1 LVSLRALYAPPLNSA
16 VDQPFEIAIVDF
28 APRMIAT
35 RTRVSSFADHS
46 RYTKWGPLPRLAGT
60 QAAWVLQTL
69 VSIVL
74 TIERRVMPLGLSS
87 FCRRAVCALGAL
99 VVGSLLVATP
109 ASAGPIAIDT
119 YYEFAFGD
127 VGDPATGCDPADPA
141 GPFCI
146 PSSGTPTEFLNAAP
160 WTFNSTAIG
169 STLSVTDSFLAG
181 DRFEI
186 FDFGVS
192 IGFTSPFVAGTDCS
206 DDPVPCLADPGI
218 SHGVFA
224 LASGAHS
231 ISIVLAEGGPGGSGY
246 LLLED
251 GGGPTAVPEPATLV
265 LLTTGA
271 GMAYY
276 RRRRQS

>member
-1 LVSLRALYAPPLNSA
+1 MAFKLLG
-16 VDQPFEIAIVDF
+16 
-28 APRMIAT
+28 
-35 RTRVSSFADHS
+35 S
-46 RYTKWGPLPRLAGT
+46 RKLS
-60 QAAWVLQTL
+60 
-69 VSIVL
+69 SIVSCPL
-74 TIERRVMPLGLSS
+74 KGRVMPLGVSS
-87 FCRRAVCALGAL
+87 FCRRAACALSVL
-99 VVGSLLVATP
+99 VVGSLSSATP
-109 ASAGPIAIDT
+109 ASAGPISVDT
-119 YYEFAFGD
+119 YYQFAFGD

-146 PSSGTPTEFLNAAP
+146 PSGGTPTDFLDAAP
-160 WTFNSTAIG
+160 WTFTSGATG
-169 STLSVTDSFLAG
+169 STLSVTDAFDAG

-186 FDFGVS
+186 FDFGAS
-192 IGFTSPFVAGTDCS
+192 IGFTSAFLAGTDCS
-206 DDPVPCLADPGI
+206 DDPVPCLANPGM

>member
-1 LVSLRALYAPPLNSA
+1 
-16 VDQPFEIAIVDF
+16 
-28 APRMIAT
+28 
-35 RTRVSSFADHS
+35 
-46 RYTKWGPLPRLAGT
+46 
-60 QAAWVLQTL
+60 
-69 VSIVL
+69 
-74 TIERRVMPLGLSS
+74 MPLVVSS
-87 FCRRAVCALGAL
+87 FCRRAACALGAL

-109 ASAGPIAIDT
+109 ASAGPIAVDT
-119 YYEFAFGD
+119 YYQFAFGD

-146 PSSGTPTEFLNAAP
+146 PSSGTLTEFLTAAP
-160 WTFNSTAIG
+160 WTFNSGVTG
-169 STLSVTDSFLAG
+169 STLSVTDAFDAG
-181 DRFEI
+181 DRFQI
-186 FDFGVS
+186 FDFGAS
-192 IGFTSPFVAGTDCS
+192 IGFTSAFVGGTNCS
-206 DDPVPCLADPGI
+206 DDPVPCLADPGM

-231 ISIVLAEGGPGGSGY
+231 ISIVLAEGGLGSGY

>member
-1 LVSLRALYAPPLNSA
+1 
-16 VDQPFEIAIVDF
+16 
-28 APRMIAT
+28 
-35 RTRVSSFADHS
+35 
-46 RYTKWGPLPRLAGT
+46 
-60 QAAWVLQTL
+60 

-74 TIERRVMPLGLSS
+74 TIERLVMPLVVSS
-87 FCRRAVCALGAL
+87 FCRRAACALGAL

-109 ASAGPIAIDT
+109 ASAGPIAVDT
-119 YYEFAFGD
+119 YYQFAFGD

-146 PSSGTPTEFLNAAP
+146 PSSGTLTDFLDAPP
-160 WTFNSTAIG
+160 WTFTSGATG
-169 STLSVTDSFLAG
+169 STLSVTDAFESG
-181 DRFEI
+181 DRFQI
-186 FDFGVS
+186 FDFGAS
-192 IGFTSPFVAGTDCS
+192 IGFTSGFVAATDCA
-206 DDPVPCLADPGI
+206 DDPVPCLANPGI

-231 ISIVLAEGGPGGSGY
+231 ISIVLAEGGLGSGY